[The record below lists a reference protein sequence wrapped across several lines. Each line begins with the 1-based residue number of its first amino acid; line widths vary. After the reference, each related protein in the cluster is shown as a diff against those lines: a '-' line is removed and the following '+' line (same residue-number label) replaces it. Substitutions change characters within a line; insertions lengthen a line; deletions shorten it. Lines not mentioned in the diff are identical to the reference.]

1 MIADKIF
8 SFKNIA
14 WIALLAMFFSC
25 ENATKQ
31 KEAPQG
37 KIPYA
42 QTEDFQLI
50 YTDSAKVKAIL
61 TSNLSLDYSNQKF
74 AYQEFPQGLVL
85 DLFDEQARKNTIK
98 SHYAIYYLPT
108 QMVELRDSV
117 VLMTHVFKI
126 LKSY

>member
-1 MIADKIF
+1 MIVDKIF

-61 TSNLSLDYSNQKF
+61 TSNLSLDFSNEKF
-74 AYQEFPQGLVL
+74 S
-85 DLFDEQARKNTIK
+85 I
-98 SHYAIYYLPT
+98 S
-108 QMVELRDSV
+108 S
-117 VLMTHVFKI
+117 
-126 LKSY
+126 

>member
-42 QTEDFQLI
+42 QTEDVQLI
-50 YTDSAKVKAIL
+50 
-61 TSNLSLDYSNQKF
+61 
-74 AYQEFPQGLVL
+74 
-85 DLFDEQARKNTIK
+85 
-98 SHYAIYYLPT
+98 
-108 QMVELRDSV
+108 
-117 VLMTHVFKI
+117 
-126 LKSY
+126 